1 MKIIEFA
8 VKITEIEAGK
18 TQVSIA
24 QVLEILKIINAQLF
38 GIPYF
43 LIKIKK
49 KKS

>member
-1 MKIIEFA
+1 MKIIAFA
-8 VKITEIEAGK
+8 VKITEIEDGK

-24 QVLEILKIINAQLF
+24 QVLEILKLINAQLF